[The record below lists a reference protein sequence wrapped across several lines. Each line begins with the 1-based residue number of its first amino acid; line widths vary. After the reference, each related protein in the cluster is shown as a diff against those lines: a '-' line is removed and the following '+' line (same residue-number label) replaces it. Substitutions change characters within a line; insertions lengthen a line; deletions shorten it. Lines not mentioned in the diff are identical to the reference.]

1 MNLKTWIAAFLY
13 MWSLSHILRA
23 PSNSSAPCFPNW
35 SKTSVS
41 PSQSNAKENQP
52 EMIYICTLSST
63 TFGQPG
69 LSCSSTLAHS
79 QYLFCF
85 FFFLISISYLLRFGL
100 PSFKV
105 ISIEYSTKPGWYLW
119 GLIRSQIPY
128 SIFVFSVW
136 FSRNLSSFTS
146 PIPFYSLENFPV
158 VYILLTPVGEVFF
171 SSYYSFETR
180 PDDRPD
186 LIIGSQV
193 RWINPG
199 QPKKNQIKTSI
210 NTIPLSYLSLSSICF
225 PTFQPQ
231 IDILF

>member
-1 MNLKTWIAAFLY
+1 MQRKINLK
-13 MWSLSHILRA
+13 WSIYAPYPAQLSANQVSLVHQLLRIV
-23 PSNSSAPCFPNW
+23 NIFF
-35 SKTSVS
+35 V
-41 PSQSNAKENQP
+41 
-52 EMIYICTLSST
+52 
-63 TFGQPG
+63 
-69 LSCSSTLAHS
+69 
-79 QYLFCF
+79 F

-210 NTIPLSYLSLSSICF
+210 NTIPLSYLSLSRQF
-225 PTFQPQ
+225 AFQ
-231 IDILF
+231 LSNHK